1 MSLSQQITDIILEVK
16 PGINLETSTDFIE
29 DGIIDS
35 FDVIT
40 IISELND
47 VFDIEIGMLD
57 LVPENFVSIE
67 TIEELV
73 KRLSE

>member
-1 MSLSQQITDIILEVK
+1 MSMNQQIINAILEVK
-16 PGINLETSTDFIE
+16 PGVDLESSKDFIE

-47 VFDIEIGMLD
+47 IFDVEIGMLD
-57 LVPENFVSIE
+57 LVPENFKSID
-67 TIEELV
+67 TIAAMIQ
-73 KRLSE
+73 RLAE